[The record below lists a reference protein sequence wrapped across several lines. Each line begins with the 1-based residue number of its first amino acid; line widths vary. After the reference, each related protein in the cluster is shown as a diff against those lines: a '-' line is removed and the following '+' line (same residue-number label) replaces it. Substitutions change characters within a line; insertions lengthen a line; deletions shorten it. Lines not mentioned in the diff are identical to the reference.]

1 MPLPKALLWP
11 LLAAMVLGLAIAVL
25 QMPSAPVVLRTGTA
39 LPQTRPIGEFELV
52 DQHGRALT
60 RRNLEGQ
67 WNLLFAG
74 FTHCPDVCPTTL
86 ATLAALK
93 SRLHERNGE
102 LQVVFLSVDPER
114 DTPAQL
120 AQYVGHFDSGMIGAT
135 GSKEQIDHLCADLGL
150 AYVRNPGAAGAYTV
164 DHSAA
169 LVLIDPQARIA
180 AYFQPP
186 YDLDSLAADFMT
198 LAGAG
203 S

>member
-1 MPLPKALLWP
+1 MPHPKAFLWP
-11 LLAAMVLGLAIAVL
+11 LLAAMVLGITVAVL
-25 QMPSAPVVLRTGTA
+25 QRPSTPLVLRSGTA
-39 LPQTRPIGEFELV
+39 LPQPRPMGEFELV
-52 DQHGRALT
+52 DQRGRALT
-60 RRNLEGQ
+60 RGNFEGQ
-67 WNLLFAG
+67 WSLLFAG
-74 FTHCPDVCPTTL
+74 FTNCPDVCPTTL
-86 ATLAALK
+86 ATLAALR
-93 SRLHERNGE
+93 SRLRERNAE

-135 GSKEQIDHLCADLGL
+135 GSKEQIDRLCADLGL
-150 AYVRNPGAAGAYTV
+150 AYIRGPGAAGVYTV

-186 YDLDSLAADFMT
+186 YDLNGLAADLTAF
-198 LAGAG
+198 ASAG